1 MTQPKDSNSDIRR
14 HRRIARNIVLDH
26 FGKDAGRIVYKPTG
40 LTNFVFAINHAEGQ
54 FVIRISP
61 EPNRLKV
68 YQKELWATQHVRSL
82 GIPTPE
88 ILKVGTVDSGEPY
101 MISRRV
107 SGTEA
112 THHPKR
118 LSIIHDVGSYAKEIN
133 TIPTNNFGES
143 FDWLDSP
150 GPPLSWSEYLENEWN
165 AKERLVF
172 LEEHKLIPPAGIEK
186 LTSIIEAAKQIT
198 VGPTLSH
205 GDLRLKNIIV
215 DEDGEI
221 TSIIDWEECLSTY
234 SRAWELSIALH
245 DLSIDEK
252 HAFLEGYEVD
262 DASVI
267 TMSPLLKA
275 FNILNYVPAING
287 AISENDDL
295 KVNRF
300 RLRLSGA
307 LDLYCVWE

>member
-1 MTQPKDSNSDIRR
+1 MTQAKISNSDLRR
-14 HRRIARNIVLDH
+14 YRGIARKIVQDH
-26 FGKDAGRIVYKPTG
+26 FRKDAGRIAHKPTG

-61 EPNRLKV
+61 EPDGLKA
-68 YQKELWATQHVRSL
+68 YQKELWATRRVRVL

-88 ILKVGTVDSGEPY
+88 VIKVGTVQSGEPY

-118 LSIIHDVGSYAKEIN
+118 LSIIHEVGVFAKEIN
-133 TIPTNNFGES
+133 SIQTNNFGES

-150 GPPLSWSEYLENEWN
+150 PQPVSWSDYFDNEWN
-165 AKERLVF
+165 AKERLRF
-172 LEEHKLIPPAGIEK
+172 LEEHKFVSKKSVEQLN
-186 LTSIIEAAKQIT
+186 SIIEEAKRMD
-198 VGPTLSH
+198 VRATLSH
-205 GDLRLKNIIV
+205 GDLRLKNVIV

-221 TSIIDWEECLSTY
+221 TSIIDWEECLSTF
-234 SRAWELSIALH
+234 SPAWELSIALH

-252 HAFLEGYEVD
+252 HAFLQGYGLEDSEV
-262 DASVI
+262 VK
-267 TMSPLLKA
+267 MSPLLKA
-275 FNILNYVPAING
+275 FNILNYVRAIN
-287 AISENDDL
+287 AALQENDHTTL
-295 KVNRF
+295 NRF

-307 LDLYCVWE
+307 LDLYSI

>member
-14 HRRIARNIVLDH
+14 HRRIARNIVLDF
-26 FGKDAGRIVYKPTG
+26 FGKDAGRIVYRPTG

-88 ILKVGTVDSGEPY
+88 ILKVGTVASGEPY

-118 LSIIHDVGSYAKEIN
+118 LSIIHEVGSYAKEIN
-133 TIPTNNFGES
+133 SIQTHNFGES
-143 FDWLDSP
+143 FDWVDL
-150 GPPLSWSEYLENEWN
+150 PPRPVSWAEYLDHEWK
-165 AKERLVF
+165 AKERLSF
-172 LEEHKLIPPAGIEK
+172 LEEQKLISPAGIEQ
-186 LTSIIEAAKQIT
+186 LNSIIEAAKQMN
-198 VGPTLSH
+198 VRPTLSH

-221 TSIIDWEECLSTY
+221 TSIIDWEECLSTFAP
-234 SRAWELSIALH
+234 AWELSIALH

-252 HAFLEGYEVD
+252 HAFLEGYDVNESD
-262 DASVI
+262 VI
-267 TMSPLLKA
+267 TISPLLKA

-287 AISENDDL
+287 ALADNDDVKL
-295 KVNRF
+295 NRF

-307 LDLYCVWE
+307 LDLYCI

>member
-1 MTQPKDSNSDIRR
+1 MTQAKISNSELRR
-14 HRRIARNIVLDH
+14 YRGIAREIVQDH
-26 FGKDAGRIVYKPTG
+26 FRKDAGRISYKPTG

-61 EPNRLKV
+61 EPDRLKA
-68 YQKELWATQHVRSL
+68 YQKELWATRRVRVL

-88 ILKVGTVDSGEPY
+88 VLKVGTVESGEPY

-118 LSIIHDVGSYAKEIN
+118 LSIIHEVGVFAKEIN
-133 TIPTNNFGES
+133 SIQTHNFGES

-150 GPPLSWSEYLENEWN
+150 PHPVSWSDYLDNEWN
-165 AKERLVF
+165 AKERLTF
-172 LEEHKLIPPAGIEK
+172 LEEHEFVSKESGEQLN
-186 LTSIIEAAKQIT
+186 SIIEEAKSMD
-198 VGPTLSH
+198 VRPTLSH
-205 GDLRLKNIIV
+205 GDLRLKNVIV

-221 TSIIDWEECLSTY
+221 TSLIDWEECLSTF
-234 SRAWELSIALH
+234 SPAWELSIALH

-252 HAFLEGYEVD
+252 HAFLQGYGLEASEV
-262 DASVI
+262 VK
-267 TMSPLLKA
+267 MSPLLKA
-275 FNILNYVPAING
+275 FNILNYVVAIN
-287 AISENDDL
+287 AALQENDHATL
-295 KVNRF
+295 NRF

-307 LDLYCVWE
+307 LDLYSL

>member
-1 MTQPKDSNSDIRR
+1 MTQAKTPTSDVRR
-14 HRRIARNIVLDH
+14 YRGVARNIVLDH
-26 FGKDAGRIVYKPTG
+26 FGKDAGRIVYKRTG

-61 EPNRLKV
+61 EADRLRV
-68 YQKELWATQHVRSL
+68 YQKELWATRRVRVL

-88 ILKVGTVDSGEPY
+88 VLKVGTVQSGEAY

-118 LSIIHDVGSYAKEIN
+118 LSITHEVGFFAKEIN
-133 TIPTNNFGES
+133 SIQTHNFGES

-150 GPPLSWSEYLENEWN
+150 PQPLSWSDFIDNEWN
-165 AKERLVF
+165 AGERLTF
-172 LEEHKLIPPAGIEK
+172 LEERGFISKERTKQLS
-186 LTSIIEAAKQIT
+186 SIIAEAKRMN
-198 VGPTLSH
+198 VRPTLSH
-205 GDLRLKNIIV
+205 GDLRMKNVIV

-221 TSIIDWEECLSTY
+221 TALIDWEDCLSTFAP
-234 SRAWELSIALH
+234 AWELSIALH

-252 HAFLEGYEVD
+252 HAFLDGYGLEDSDV
-262 DASVI
+262 AQ
-267 TMSPLLKA
+267 MSHLLKA
-275 FNILNYVPAING
+275 FNILNYVSAINA
-287 AISENDDL
+287 AIAENDDSTL
-295 KVNRF
+295 NRF

-307 LDLYCVWE
+307 LDLYSI

>member
-1 MTQPKDSNSDIRR
+1 MTEAKISTSDLRR
-14 HRRIARNIVLDH
+14 YRGIARKIVQDH
-26 FGKDAGRIVYKPTG
+26 FRKDAGRIAHKPTG

-68 YQKELWATQHVRSL
+68 YQKELWATRRVRVL

-88 ILKVGTVDSGEPY
+88 VLKVGTVESGEPY

-118 LSIIHDVGSYAKEIN
+118 LSIIREVGSYAKEIN
-133 TIPTNNFGES
+133 SIQTHNFGHS

-150 GPPLSWSEYLENEWN
+150 PQPVGWSDYLVNEWN
-165 AKERLVF
+165 AEERLTF
-172 LEEHKLIPPAGIEK
+172 LEEREFISKDGIEQ
-186 LTSIIEAAKQIT
+186 LRSIIEDAKSMN
-198 VGPTLSH
+198 VRPTLSH
-205 GDLRLKNIIV
+205 GDLRLKNVIV
-215 DEDGEI
+215 DEDAEI
-221 TSIIDWEECLSTY
+221 TSIIDWEECLSTF
-234 SRAWELSIALH
+234 SPAWELSIALH

-252 HAFLEGYEVD
+252 DAFLKGYGLEDSEIVQ
-262 DASVI
+262 
-267 TMSPLLKA
+267 MSPLLKA
-275 FNILNYVPAING
+275 FNILNYVPAIKSG
-287 AISENDDL
+287 IEEDDEETL
-295 KVNRF
+295 NRF

-307 LDLYCVWE
+307 LDLYSI